1 LSKELGLYVFNDL
14 FFAEF
19 NLYVIMEV
27 KKINFLQSYSSILLL
42 LGGIIAGSIFGLV
55 FGEKVEVIKPL
66 GDIFLNLLFTAII
79 PLIFFTIGSSIAN
92 LEQTEKLGKLF
103 VIMILVFLS
112 TLLISAIVMIFAVY
126 LFPIQQDIA
135 ITKVPF
141 KNIQSGSV
149 GDQIAKLVTV
159 NDFSELLSRKSML
172 ALIIFSFLIGFATL
186 QLREKGTAFRSFLD
200 SGNEVMKQLLN
211 IIMKFAPIGLGAYF
225 AYQVGI
231 FGPQLFGVYAKPMAV
246 YYAACVFYF
255 FTFFSLYAI
264 IAGGKKAF
272 KVFWSNNIT
281 PSLTA
286 IGTCSSIATIPAN
299 LEAAQKMGIPEH
311 VRNLVIPLGAPLHKD
326 GSSMSSI
333 LKITFLFAMF
343 GKDFTEPSTI
353 LLALGITIIVSIVE
367 GGIPNGGYIGEVL
380 AITVYGFPMEQ
391 ALPVAMIL
399 GTLVDP
405 IATLLNANGDVIS
418 SMLVSRFSEKPNFK
432 TKK

>member
-1 LSKELGLYVFNDL
+1 
-14 FFAEF
+14 
-19 NLYVIMEV
+19 MEE
-27 KKINFLQSYSSILLL
+27 KKINFLQSYSSILWL
-42 LGGIIAGSIFGLV
+42 LGGIIIGSVFGLL
-55 FGEKVEVIKPL
+55 FKEKVEVIKPI

-92 LEQTEKLGKLF
+92 LERTEKLGKLF
-103 VIMILVFLS
+103 GIMLLVFLS
-112 TLLISAIVMIFAVY
+112 TLLISAIVMIVAVY
-126 LFPIQQDIA
+126 LFPIHQDMI
-135 ITKVPF
+135 ISKIPVE
-141 KNIQSGSV
+141 NIQSGSV
-149 GDQIAKLVTV
+149 GDQIAQLVTT
-159 NDFSELLSRKSML
+159 NDFFELLSRKSML

-186 QLREKGTAFRSFLD
+186 QSGEKGNAFKSFLD

-225 AYQVGI
+225 AYQVGV
-231 FGPQLFGVYAKPMAV
+231 FGPQLFGIYAKPLGV

-264 IAGGKKAF
+264 VAGGKRAF
-272 KVFWSNNIT
+272 KVFWSNNIA

-299 LEAAQKMGIPEH
+299 LDAAQKMGIPSH

-353 LLALGITIIVSIVE
+353 LLALGITVIVSIVE

-418 SMLVSRFSEKPNFK
+418 SMLVSRFSEK
-432 TKK
+432 TKW

>member
-1 LSKELGLYVFNDL
+1 
-14 FFAEF
+14 
-19 NLYVIMEV
+19 METE
-27 KKINFLQSYSSILLL
+27 KINFLKSYSSILLL
-42 LGGIIAGSIFGLV
+42 LGGIIVGSVFGLF
-55 FGEKVEVIKPL
+55 FGEKVEVVKPL

-92 LEQTEKLGKLF
+92 LEKTEKLGKLF
-103 VIMILVFLS
+103 IIMILVFLS
-112 TLLISAIVMIFAVY
+112 TILISGIVMIFAVY
-126 LFPIQQDIA
+126 LFPIHQDMIVS
-135 ITKVPF
+135 KVPF
-141 KNIQSGSV
+141 ENIQSGSV
-149 GDQIAKLVTV
+149 GDQITKLITT
-159 NDFSELLSRKSML
+159 NDFFELLSRKSML

-186 QLREKGTAFRSFLD
+186 QSGEKGNAFKSFLD

-211 IIMKFAPIGLGAYF
+211 LIMKLAPVGLGAYF
-225 AYQVGI
+225 AYQVGV
-231 FGPQLFGVYAKPMAV
+231 FGPQLLGVYAKPMAV
-246 YYAACVFYF
+246 YYGACVVYF

-264 IAGGKKAF
+264 IAGGKRAF

-299 LEAAQKMGIPEH
+299 LDAAQKMGIPSH

-353 LLALGITIIVSIVE
+353 LLALGITVIVSIVE

-418 SMLVSRFSEKPNFK
+418 SMMVSRFSEK
-432 TKK
+432 TKW

>member
-1 LSKELGLYVFNDL
+1 
-14 FFAEF
+14 
-19 NLYVIMEV
+19 MEV
-27 KKINFLQSYSSILLL
+27 KKINFLQNYSSILLL
-42 LGGIIAGSIFGLV
+42 LGGIIIGSIFGLV
-55 FGEKVEVIKPL
+55 FGEDVLIIKPL

-92 LEQTEKLGKLF
+92 LERTEKLGKLF
-103 VIMILVFLS
+103 AIMVLVFLA
-112 TLLISAIVMIFAVY
+112 TILISAIVMICAVY
-126 LFPIQQDIA
+126 LFPIHEDIA
-135 ITKVPF
+135 IARVPF
-141 KNIQSGSV
+141 ENVESGSA
-149 GDQIAKLVTV
+149 GDQIAKLLTA
-159 NDFSELLSRKSML
+159 NDFFELLSRKSML

-186 QLREKGTAFRSFLD
+186 QSGEKGNAFKSFLD

-246 YYAACVFYF
+246 YYAACIFYF
-255 FTFFSLYAI
+255 FVFFSLYALV
-264 IAGGKKAF
+264 AGGKRAF

-286 IGTCSSIATIPAN
+286 VGTCSSIATIPAN
-299 LEAAQKMGIPEH
+299 LDAAQKMGIPTH

-343 GKDFTEPSTI
+343 GKDFTDPMTI
-353 LLALGITIIVSIVE
+353 LLALGITVIVSIVE
-367 GGIPNGGYIGEVL
+367 GGIPNGGYIGEIL

-405 IATLLNANGDVIS
+405 IATLLNANGDVIC
-418 SMLVSRFSEKPNFK
+418 SMMVSRFSEK
-432 TKK
+432 TKW

>member
-1 LSKELGLYVFNDL
+1 
-14 FFAEF
+14 
-19 NLYVIMEV
+19 MEV

-42 LGGIIAGSIFGLV
+42 LGGIIIGSILGLV
-55 FGEKVEVIKPL
+55 FGEKVLIIKPI

-92 LEQTEKLGKLF
+92 LEKTEKLGKLF
-103 VIMILVFLS
+103 VIMILVFLA
-112 TLLISAIVMIFAVY
+112 TILISGIVMICAVY
-126 LFPIQQDIA
+126 LFPIHQDIA

-141 KNIQSGSV
+141 ENIQSGSA
-149 GDQIAKLVTV
+149 GDQIAKLLTA
-159 NDFSELLSRKSML
+159 NDFFELLSRKSML

-186 QLREKGTAFRSFLD
+186 QSGEKGNAFKSFLD

-246 YYAACVFYF
+246 YYAACIFYF
-255 FTFFSLYAI
+255 FVFFSLYALV
-264 IAGGKKAF
+264 AGGKRAF
-272 KVFWSNNIT
+272 KVFWSNNVT
-281 PSLTA
+281 ASLTA
-286 IGTCSSIATIPAN
+286 VGTCSSIATIPAN
-299 LEAAQKMGIPEH
+299 LDAAQKMGIPAH

-353 LLALGITIIVSIVE
+353 LLALGITIVVSIVE

-405 IATLLNANGDVIS
+405 IATLLNANGDVIC
-418 SMLVSRFSEKPNFK
+418 SMMVSRFSEK
-432 TKK
+432 TKW

>member
-1 LSKELGLYVFNDL
+1 
-14 FFAEF
+14 
-19 NLYVIMEV
+19 METE
-27 KKINFLQSYSSILLL
+27 KINFLKSYSSILLL
-42 LGGIIAGSIFGLV
+42 LGGIIIGSVFGLV

-92 LEQTEKLGKLF
+92 LEKTEKLGKLF
-103 VIMILVFLS
+103 IIMILVFLA
-112 TLLISAIVMIFAVY
+112 TILISAIVMICAVY
-126 LFPIQQDIA
+126 LFPIHQDMIVS
-135 ITKVPF
+135 KVPVE
-141 KNIQSGSV
+141 NIQSGSV
-149 GDQIAKLVTV
+149 GDQITKLITT
-159 NDFSELLSRKSML
+159 NDFFELLSRKSML

-186 QLREKGTAFRSFLD
+186 QSGEKGNAFKSFLD

-211 IIMKFAPIGLGAYF
+211 IIMKLAPVGLGAYF
-225 AYQVGI
+225 AYQVGV
-231 FGPQLFGVYAKPMAV
+231 FGPQLLGIYAKPMAV
-246 YYAACVFYF
+246 YYGACVVYF

-264 IAGGKKAF
+264 IAGGKRAF

-299 LEAAQKMGIPEH
+299 LDAAQKMGIPSH

-353 LLALGITIIVSIVE
+353 LLALGITVIVSIVE

-418 SMLVSRFSEKPNFK
+418 SMMVSRFSEK
-432 TKK
+432 TKW

>member
-1 LSKELGLYVFNDL
+1 
-14 FFAEF
+14 
-19 NLYVIMEV
+19 MEV
-27 KKINFLQSYSSILLL
+27 KKINFLQSYSSILWL
-42 LGGIIAGSIFGLV
+42 LGGIIAGSILGLV
-55 FGEKVEVIKPL
+55 FGEKVLVIKPI

-92 LEQTEKLGKLF
+92 LERTEKLGKLF
-103 VIMILVFLS
+103 LIMILVFLG
-112 TLLISAIVMIFAVY
+112 TILISAIVMICAVY
-126 LFPIQQDIA
+126 LFPIHQDIA

-141 KNIQSGSV
+141 ENNQSGST
-149 GDQIAKLVTV
+149 GDQIAKLLTA
-159 NDFSELLSRKSML
+159 NDFFELLSRKSML

-186 QLREKGTAFRSFLD
+186 QSGEKGNAFKSFLD

-211 IIMKFAPIGLGAYF
+211 IIMKMAPIGLGAYF

-246 YYAACVFYF
+246 YYAACIFYF
-255 FTFFSLYAI
+255 FLFFSFYALI
-264 IAGGKKAF
+264 SGGKRAF

-299 LEAAQKMGIPEH
+299 LDAAEKMGIPAH

-353 LLALGITIIVSIVE
+353 LLALGITVIVSIVE

-405 IATLLNANGDVIS
+405 IATLLNANGDVIC
-418 SMLVSRFSEKPNFK
+418 SMMVSRFSEK
-432 TKK
+432 TKWE